1 MTRFNDVFSFVST
14 VALASLPLVALFG
27 VAQLQALLPATG
39 F

>member
-1 MTRFNDVFSFVST
+1 MNRFNDLFSFVST

-39 F
+39 L